1 MWTLFPCGE
10 GNELFRE
17 IAFILCLSKLQKII
31 RVRDRK
37 VYDELAMFIW
47 EEVVNYSLE
56 MISIRVNVSRYSDW

>member
-17 IAFILCLSKLQKII
+17 ISLILCLSKLQKII
-31 RVRDRK
+31 WVRDRK

-56 MISIRVNVSRYSDW
+56 MISIRINVSRYSDW

>member
-17 IAFILCLSKLQKII
+17 ISLILCLSKLQKII
-31 RVRDRK
+31 WVRDRK